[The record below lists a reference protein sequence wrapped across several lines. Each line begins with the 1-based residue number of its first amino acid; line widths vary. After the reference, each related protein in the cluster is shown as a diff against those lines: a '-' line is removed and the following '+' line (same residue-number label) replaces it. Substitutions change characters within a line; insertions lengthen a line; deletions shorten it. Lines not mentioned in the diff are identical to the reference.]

1 MKILFFYVFLVF
13 VACDSA
19 EQKTTSD
26 VIARV
31 GDETLTKKDL
41 LLLTG
46 NQAGG
51 IDVFSRAINNWVEK
65 KLLYRAAL
73 SIGLHKDLA
82 LTKKRDLFYES
93 LLISSFV
100 DIQTKANIK
109 ITKKDVSDYYL
120 NNKNSF
126 VRIDEEVLVK
136 HFAFQTNKAAK
147 KTIKELKKK
156 KPKIDMKEL
165 LKDQRVETKTIT
177 KRGAGSNHIDFVFA
191 GGVGDI
197 LGPKKFGGFFHV
209 FQILQKHKEGSYI
222 GLEKVYEEIYQR
234 LYKEKE
240 FLVLGDVL
248 DSLYLNSDVFV
259 SRETLEQ

>member
-1 MKILFFYVFLVF
+1 MKTLFFYVFLF
-13 VACDSA
+13 FIACSSV
-19 EQKTTSD
+19 EQKKTS
-26 VIARV
+26 VIVARV

-46 NQAGG
+46 NQVGG
-51 IDVFSRAINNWVEK
+51 IDVFSREINNWVEK

-73 SIGLHKDLA
+73 SIGLNKDLV

-120 NNKNSF
+120 KNKESF

-136 HFAFQTNKAAK
+136 HFTFQTSEAAK
-147 KTIKELKKK
+147 KTIKKLKKK
-156 KPKIDMKEL
+156 KPKADMKEF
-165 LKDQRVETKTIT
+165 LKNHTVETKSIT
-177 KRGAGSNHIDFVFA
+177 KRGAGSSHIGFVFD
-191 GGVGDI
+191 GTVGDV
-197 LGPKKFGGFFHV
+197 LGPKNIGGFFHV
-209 FQILQKHKEGSYI
+209 FQILQKHKKGSYV

-240 FLVLGDVL
+240 VLILGAVL

-259 SRETLEQ
+259 SREVLEQ